1 MRRSEFLTGLTVFLI
16 AVPATAAVKRPVPPP
31 AKAVVAV
38 PVAPAIA
45 APAPRGAMTP
55 QTIQLRPMTPLEA
68 EANAIW
74 SLRAGL
80 NVAALQCQFSA
91 YLATV
96 RTYNDLLK
104 HHSAELAAAQATMI
118 VHFKRYDKAKAL
130 NSFDQYSTKIY
141 NSYSTLDAQYAF
153 CTAAS
158 AAGRG
163 TLLLNKGTLGKYALA
178 QTPVLRASLAAA
190 IVNTDAFTIEPMA
203 MPVITD
209 AP

>member
-1 MRRSEFLTGLTVFLI
+1 VRRSTYFNSLVAVLLAAPAAATV
-16 AVPATAAVKRPVPPP
+16 TRPV
-31 AKAVVAV
+31 
-38 PVAPAIA
+38 A
-45 APAPRGAMTP
+45 APAPAPAAPQVAAPPAPRSGAMTP
-55 QTIQLRPMTPLEA
+55 QTIQLRPMTPSET
-68 EANAIW
+68 EANAVW

-118 VHFKRYDKAKAL
+118 AHFKRYDKARAL

-153 CTAAS
+153 CNAAS

-163 TLLLNKGTLGKYALA
+163 TLLLSKGMLGRYAIA
-178 QTPVLRASLAAA
+178 QTPVVRASLAPDVAKLG
-190 IVNTDAFTIEPMA
+190 VFGVQPMP
-203 MPVITD
+203 MPVVTET
-209 AP
+209 P

>member
-1 MRRSEFLTGLTVFLI
+1 MRRSTIFTGLAI
-16 AVPATAAVKRPVPPP
+16 ALSANPVSAAVEPKVSSSPTTSPRTAIVLP
-31 AKAVVAV
+31 A
-38 PVAPAIA
+38 
-45 APAPRGAMTP
+45 RSGLMTP
-55 QTIQLRPMTPLEA
+55 QTIVLRPMTAGEI

-80 NVAALQCQFSA
+80 NVAALQCQFSP

-96 RTYNDLLK
+96 KTYNDLLK

-118 VHFKRYDKAKAL
+118 AHFKRYDKARAL

-158 AAGRG
+158 GAGRG
-163 TLLLNKGTLGKYALA
+163 TLLLSKGGLGKYAVS
-178 QTPVLRASLAAA
+178 QTPLLRASLAPTAGA
-190 IVNTDAFTIEPMA
+190 GGLDIQPMTLPAVTDDPR
-203 MPVITD
+203 
-209 AP
+209 